1 MTKEE
6 IYELKLQLKLKILF
20 IYFFII
26 TISIFI
32 ASFIGKNAILIL
44 VPIAIIIGNKLT
56 EDSKIKLKSLRTN
69 DASSIHSFTTV
80 NSQNKKETNC
90 NPNNE
95 VTEINYCNYY
105 RPKIY
110 ITTLNELHF
119 YEVLLDI
126 AKELDFILF
135 CQVSLYSIIEPKK
148 ELDRS
153 TKRTFLNKIDRKSI
167 DFVLVDKKN
176 CKIKLCIELDD
187 YTHNKKDR
195 IARDEFIDTLF
206 EQLGVSLL
214 RYPVY
219 PVYYRETLKNRIL
232 QKIQEPINQK

>member
-1 MTKEE
+1 MLYT
-6 IYELKLQLKLKILF
+6 YIL
-20 IYFFII
+20 IMA
-26 TISIFI
+26 ISIFI
-32 ASFIGKNAILIL
+32 GFVSGILPLVITIPLGNFIAKKLNSKTKKIIEQLKDNVQNSNA
-44 VPIAIIIGNKLT
+44 
-56 EDSKIKLKSLRTN
+56 
-69 DASSIHSFTTV
+69 
-80 NSQNKKETNC
+80 
-90 NPNNE
+90 
-95 VTEINYCNYY
+95 TEIQNISYTPPVDLTKKTNINEKTNITNELINYRKYY

-126 AKELDFILF
+126 AKELDLILF

-187 YTHNKKDR
+187 STHNKKDR
-195 IARDEFIDTLF
+195 IVRDEFINTLF
-206 EQLGVSLL
+206 EQLGISLL

-232 QKIQEPINQK
+232 QRIQDPTSINSSKTRM